1 MINVLLLEKSKQHF
15 ASLEKMLA
23 QQTNRQYQIRWC
35 GSFCEDIFANRYFDV
50 ILVVENQNNDT
61 SLTIIKQ
68 IVNLELPIPI
78 ILISSLED
86 TAFDDRAMQAGATD
100 SIPFSELSSALLD
113 RSIRHA
119 IGRRNTEAK
128 LSFLATHDQ
137 LTGLAN
143 RYLFYEH
150 LTRSISI
157 AKRQQSTFGLLF
169 MDLDKFKDIN
179 DSLGH
184 DIGDMLLIEVANRI
198 REAVRVTDVVA
209 RIGGDEFTLLL
220 DDTKNKKE
228 LALIA
233 KKIQNA
239 IEPMIKIRQHELF
252 VTTSIGIAYFPECG
266 LEPQTLMKSAD
277 IALYKAKE
285 FGRNKFHFYTNDL
298 NEQARLKLELERSL
312 RRAMIKGEFEVYF
325 QPQVNA
331 SDHRISGVE
340 ALLRW
345 NHPTIGLVAP
355 SDFIPIL
362 EELGL
367 MVVVEQWV
375 ISEVCNIAKKLTDKF
390 GRIRFAIN
398 ISGSHFKLGNLK
410 QSIYMALQDS
420 SLNANYL
427 ELELTEDIMIEHV
440 EKNNHILNELSDI
453 GISIA
458 LDDFGKGY
466 SSLSYL
472 KNFPANILKI
482 DKSFIDN
489 ILTDG
494 KESAIVEAMIDL
506 SHKLGIQ
513 VVAEGVED
521 IKQANFLTEKNCD
534 FIQGYYFAKP
544 MSVNHLQKYL
554 DKNLSHFKQ
563 KAKRKKYT
571 TEPSRIVI
579 NHH

>member
-1 MINVLLLEKSKQHF
+1 MINVLLFEKSKKHF
-15 ASLEKMLA
+15 ASLEQMLL
-23 QQTNRQYQIRWC
+23 QQINRQYQISWRET
-35 GSFCEDIFANRYFDV
+35 FCEELFANGYFDV
-50 ILVVENQNNDT
+50 ILIVEDQNDEP
-61 SLTIIKQ
+61 SLTLIEQ
-68 IVNLELPIPI
+68 IVNLELPTPI

-86 TAFDDRAMQAGATD
+86 IAFDDRAMRAGATD
-100 SIPFSELSSALLD
+100 SIPLSEISSALLD
-113 RSIRHA
+113 RCIRHA

-169 MDLDKFKDIN
+169 MDLDKFKHIN

-198 REAVRVTDVVA
+198 RETVRVTDVVA

-220 DDTKNKKE
+220 DDTKNKTE
-228 LALIA
+228 LTLIA
-233 KKIQNA
+233 KKIQQA
-239 IEPMIKIRQHELF
+239 LEPMIKIRHHELY

-298 NEQARLKLELERSL
+298 NEQARLKLDLERSL

-331 SDHRISGVE
+331 TDHRVSGVE

-367 MVVVEQWV
+367 MVSVEQWV
-375 ISEVCNIAKKLTDKF
+375 ITEVCRVAKKLTDQF
-390 GRIRFAIN
+390 GQIRFAIN

-420 SLNANYL
+420 SLDASYL

-440 EKNNHILNELSDI
+440 ERNNHVLNELSDI

-489 ILTDG
+489 ILLDG

-506 SHKLGIQ
+506 SHKLGLK
-513 VVAEGVED
+513 VVAEGVEN
-521 IKQANFLTEKNCD
+521 IKQAEFLTEKHCD

-544 MSVNHLQKYL
+544 MSLSDLREYLRKTSNNLNHSVNQENYVH
-554 DKNLSHFKQ
+554 
-563 KAKRKKYT
+563 
-571 TEPSRIVI
+571 
-579 NHH
+579 

>member
-1 MINVLLLEKSKQHF
+1 MINVLLFDKSKKYF

-23 QQTNRQYQIRWC
+23 QQTDRQYQISWRED
-35 GSFCEDIFANRYFDV
+35 FCEKIFANNCFDI
-50 ILVVENQNNDT
+50 ILILDDQNGNLN
-61 SLTIIKQ
+61 LTIIEK
-68 IVNLELPIPI
+68 IVNLELPTPI
-78 ILISSLED
+78 ILISSQEEID
-86 TAFDDRAMQAGATD
+86 FDERAMRAGATD
-100 SIPFSELSSALLD
+100 SIPLSELSPALLD
-113 RSIRHA
+113 RCIRHA

-169 MDLDKFKDIN
+169 MDLDKFKYIN

-220 DDTKNKKE
+220 DDTKNKQE
-228 LALIA
+228 LSLIA
-233 KKIQNA
+233 TKIQKA
-239 IEPMIKIRQHELF
+239 IEPMIKIRHHELY

-285 FGRNKFHFYTNDL
+285 FGRNQFYFYTNEL
-298 NEQARLKLELERSL
+298 NEQARLKLELERGL
-312 RRAMIKGEFEVYF
+312 RRAMIKGEFEIYF
-325 QPQVNA
+325 QPQVRTL
-331 SDHRISGVE
+331 DHKVTGVE

-345 NHPTIGLVAP
+345 NHPTIGLVSPA
-355 SDFIPIL
+355 DFIPIL

-367 MVVVEQWV
+367 MVAVEQWV
-375 ISEVCNIAKKLTDKF
+375 ISQVCCIAKQLTDQF
-390 GRIRFAIN
+390 GQIRFAIN
-398 ISGSHFKLGNLK
+398 ISGSHFKLGDLK

-420 SLNANYL
+420 SLDANYL

-440 EKNNHILNELSDI
+440 ERNNHVLNDLSDI

-489 ILTDG
+489 ILIDG

-506 SHKLGIQ
+506 SHKLGIK

-521 IKQANFLTEKNCD
+521 IKQAEFLENKKCD
-534 FIQGYYFAKP
+534 YIQGYYFAKP
-544 MSVNHLQKYL
+544 MSVSELRDYLVKSSDNSNNFANH
-554 DKNLSHFKQ
+554 
-563 KAKRKKYT
+563 KK
-571 TEPSRIVI
+571 SIG
-579 NHH
+579 

>member
-15 ASLEKMLA
+15 ASLEQMLA
-23 QQTNRQYQIRWC
+23 QQTNRQYQIRWRET
-35 GSFCEDIFANRYFDV
+35 FCEKIFANGYFDV
-50 ILVVENQNNDT
+50 ILIVEDQKDGSSIT
-61 SLTIIKQ
+61 TINKI
-68 IVNLELPIPI
+68 INLELPAPI

-86 TAFDDRAMQAGATD
+86 IAHDDKVMLAGATD
-100 SIPFSELSSALLD
+100 SIPLSELSSALLD
-113 RSIRHA
+113 RCIRHA

-157 AKRQQSTFGLLF
+157 AKRQESSFGLLF
-169 MDLDKFKDIN
+169 MDLDKFKHIN

-184 DIGDMLLIEVANRI
+184 DVGDMLLIEVANRI
-198 REAVRVTDVVA
+198 REAVRLTDVVA
-209 RIGGDEFTLLL
+209 RIGGDEFTVLL
-220 DDTKNKKE
+220 DDTKSNNE
-228 LALIA
+228 LSLIA

-239 IEPMIKIRQHELF
+239 IEPMIKIRHHELY

-277 IALYKAKE
+277 IAMYKAKE
-285 FGRNKFHFYTNDL
+285 FGRNNFHFYTNDL
-298 NEQARLKLELERSL
+298 NEKARLKLELERSL

-325 QPQVNA
+325 QPQVKA
-331 SDHRISGVE
+331 SDHSIIGVE

-367 MVVVEQWV
+367 MVSVEQWV
-375 ISEVCNIAKKLTDKF
+375 ISEVCTVAKKLTDQF

-420 SLNANYL
+420 SLDASFL

-453 GISIA
+453 GVSIA

-494 KESAIVEAMIDL
+494 KESAIVEAMINL
-506 SHKLGIQ
+506 SHNLGLK

-521 IKQANFLTEKNCD
+521 IKQAEFLHQKKCD

-544 MSVNHLQKYL
+544 MSLDHLQAHLEKTFNNRGLSVSPGKYA
-554 DKNLSHFKQ
+554 H
-563 KAKRKKYT
+563 
-571 TEPSRIVI
+571 
-579 NHH
+579 

>member
-1 MINVLLLEKSKQHF
+1 MINVLLLEKSKQYF
-15 ASLEKMLA
+15 ASLEQMLK
-23 QQTNRQYQIRWC
+23 QQTNRQYQIGWRDT
-35 GSFCEDIFANRYFDV
+35 FCEKTFANGYFDI
-50 ILVVENQNNDT
+50 ILIVEDQKDDCSIT
-61 SLTIIKQ
+61 TIEK
-68 IVNLELPIPI
+68 IVNLELPTPI

-86 TAFDDRAMQAGATD
+86 VAHDDRAMQAGATD
-100 SIPFSELSSALLD
+100 SIPLSELSATLLD
-113 RSIRHA
+113 RCIRHA

-157 AKRQQSTFGLLF
+157 AKRQQSSFGLLF
-169 MDLDKFKDIN
+169 MDLDKFKHIN

-184 DIGDMLLIEVANRI
+184 DVGDMLLIEVANRI

-209 RIGGDEFTLLL
+209 RIGGDEFTVLL
-220 DDTKNKKE
+220 DDTKNNNE
-228 LALIA
+228 LTLIA
-233 KKIQNA
+233 QKIQNS
-239 IEPMIKIRQHELF
+239 IEPMIKIRHHELY
-252 VTTSIGIAYFPECG
+252 VTTSIGIACFPECG

-277 IALYKAKE
+277 IAMYKAKE
-285 FGRNKFHFYTNDL
+285 FGRNNFHFYTNDL
-298 NEQARLKLELERSL
+298 NEQALLKLELERSL

-325 QPQVNA
+325 QPQVKA
-331 SDHRISGVE
+331 SDHSITGVE

-367 MVVVEQWV
+367 MVSVEQWV
-375 ISEVCNIAKKLTDKF
+375 ISEVCAVAKRLTDQF
-390 GRIRFAIN
+390 GPIRFAIN

-420 SLNANYL
+420 ALDASLL

-440 EKNNHILNELSDI
+440 ERNNHVLNELSDI

-506 SHKLGIQ
+506 SHNLGLK
-513 VVAEGVED
+513 VVAEGVEN
-521 IKQANFLTEKNCD
+521 IKQADFLYQKKCD

-544 MSVNHLQKYL
+544 MSVNLLQEHLQK
-554 DKNLSHFKQ
+554 NVNNRGLSVSQ
-563 KAKRKKYT
+563 GKYA
-571 TEPSRIVI
+571 
-579 NHH
+579 N

>member
-15 ASLEKMLA
+15 ASLEQMLA
-23 QQTNRQYQIRWC
+23 QQTNRQYQISWREA
-35 GSFCEDIFANRYFDV
+35 FCEEIFANGYFDI
-50 ILVVENQNNDT
+50 ILIVEDQFVENQKND
-61 SLTIIKQ
+61 SSIMTIEK
-68 IVNLELPIPI
+68 IVNLELPTPI
-78 ILISSLED
+78 ILISSQED
-86 TAFDDRAMQAGATD
+86 IVHDDRAMQAGATD
-100 SIPFSELSSALLD
+100 SIPLSELSAALLD
-113 RSIRHA
+113 RCIRHA

-157 AKRQQSTFGLLF
+157 AKRQQSSFGLLF
-169 MDLDKFKDIN
+169 MDLDKFKHIN

-184 DIGDMLLIEVANRI
+184 DVGDMLLIEVANRI
-198 REAVRVTDVVA
+198 REAIRVTDVVA
-209 RIGGDEFTLLL
+209 RIGGDEFTVLL
-220 DDTKNKKE
+220 DDTKNNNE
-228 LALIA
+228 LTLIA
-233 KKIQNA
+233 KKIQKA
-239 IEPMIKIRQHELF
+239 IEPMIKIRRHELY

-277 IALYKAKE
+277 IAMYKAKE

-331 SDHRISGVE
+331 MDHSVTGVE

-367 MVVVEQWV
+367 MVAVEQWV
-375 ISEVCNIAKKLTDKF
+375 ITQVCSVAKKLTDQF
-390 GRIRFAIN
+390 GQIRFAIN

-420 SLNANYL
+420 SLNASLL

-440 EKNNHILNELSDI
+440 ERNNHILNELSDI

-506 SHKLGIQ
+506 SHKLGIK

-521 IKQANFLTEKNCD
+521 IKQAESLMEKNCD

-544 MSVNHLQKYL
+544 MAVNQLRDYL
-554 DKNLSHFKQ
+554 DKNSSNNTQRVGQENFSH
-563 KAKRKKYT
+563 
-571 TEPSRIVI
+571 
-579 NHH
+579 

>member
-1 MINVLLLEKSKQHF
+1 MINVLLFEKSKQHF
-15 ASLEKMLA
+15 ASLAQMLA
-23 QQTNRQYQIRWC
+23 LQTDRQYHIRWRDT
-35 GSFCEDIFANRYFDV
+35 FCETIFANDYFDIIIIV
-50 ILVVENQNNDT
+50 QHQNDE
-61 SLTIIKQ
+61 SCLTCIEQIISQ
-68 IVNLELPIPI
+68 ELPIPI
-78 ILISSLED
+78 ILISSQED
-86 TAFDDRAMQAGATD
+86 IVFDDKAMRAGATD
-100 SIPFSELSSALLD
+100 SIPLSELTPALLD
-113 RSIRHA
+113 RCIRHA

-169 MDLDKFKDIN
+169 MDLDKFKHTN

-184 DIGDMLLIEVANRI
+184 DIGDMLLIEIANRI

-209 RIGGDEFTLLL
+209 RIGGDEFTVLL
-220 DDTKNKKE
+220 DDTKCKKE
-228 LALIA
+228 LTLIA
-233 KKIQNA
+233 TKIQKA
-239 IEPMIKIRQHELF
+239 IEPVVKIRHHELY
-252 VTTSIGIAYFPECG
+252 VTICIGIAHFPECG

-325 QPQVNA
+325 QPQVRA
-331 SDHRISGVE
+331 IDHSVSGVE

-367 MVVVEQWV
+367 MVSVEQWV
-375 ISEVCNIAKKLTDKF
+375 IAEVCGIAKKLTDQF
-390 GRIRFAIN
+390 GPLRFAIN

-420 SLNANYL
+420 SLDACYL

-440 EKNNHILNELSDI
+440 ERNNHVLNELSDI

-472 KNFPANILKI
+472 KNFPVNILKI

-489 ILTDG
+489 LLTHS
-494 KESAIVEAMIDL
+494 KESAIVEAIIDL
-506 SHKLGIQ
+506 SHNLGLK
-513 VVAEGVED
+513 VVAEGVENL
-521 IKQANFLTEKNCD
+521 KQAEFLSERRCD

-544 MSVNHLQKYL
+544 MSVNHLQEYLRKTANKLNHSVNHEKYV
-554 DKNLSHFKQ
+554 H
-563 KAKRKKYT
+563 
-571 TEPSRIVI
+571 
-579 NHH
+579 